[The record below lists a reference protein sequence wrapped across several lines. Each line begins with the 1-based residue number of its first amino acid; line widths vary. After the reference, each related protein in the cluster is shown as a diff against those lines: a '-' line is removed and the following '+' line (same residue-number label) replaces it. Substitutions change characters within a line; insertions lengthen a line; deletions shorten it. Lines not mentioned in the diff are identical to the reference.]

1 MDDKDL
7 LDIPEFLKREVKDT
21 ETIIEEDTP
30 KKEESWIRVLRE
42 HTEKKEKRALRR
54 AEIVQTKQDRLL
66 RKKRKKFIEEFVMDA
81 VRWRQDT
88 FGKIRKF
95 VAEDVTDNEIK
106 SALKRVLKKELLVKP
121 SSKTYKVR

>member
-21 ETIIEEDTP
+21 ETIIEEDTH
-30 KKEESWIRVLRE
+30 KKEESWIKVLRE

-66 RKKRKKFIEEFVMDA
+66 RKKRKKFIEEFEN
-81 VRWRQDT
+81 R
-88 FGKIRKF
+88 GKEYIQG
-95 VAEDVTDNEIK
+95 
-106 SALKRVLKKELLVKP
+106 KE
-121 SSKTYKVR
+121 Y